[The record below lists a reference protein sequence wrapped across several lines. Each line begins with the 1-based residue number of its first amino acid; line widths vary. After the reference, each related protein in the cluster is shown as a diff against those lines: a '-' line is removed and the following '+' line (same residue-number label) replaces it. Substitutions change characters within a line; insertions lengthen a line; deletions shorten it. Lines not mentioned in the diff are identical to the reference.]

1 MDMRKLVDKVPPLLR
16 KYKYALLVLAIGLV
30 LMAWPEK
37 KETTDT
43 ALVQSNHAVQT
54 NDTAKELET
63 ILQTIQGV
71 GRVQVMLTIKAGE
84 STLYQTDE
92 DHTIS
97 DDASSIHKQTVIIT
111 DSQRNERPLVVQI
124 IPPQYLGAV
133 IVCQGAENAAVR
145 LAVVEAV
152 SKATGLG
159 ADRISV
165 LKMK

>member
-1 MDMRKLVDKVPPLLR
+1 MDMSKLTARIPLLLR
-16 KYKYALLVLAIGLV
+16 KYKFALLVLAIGLV
-30 LMAWPEK
+30 LMVWPGK
-37 KETTDT
+37 KEEQVT
-43 ALVQSNHAVQT
+43 APVENQYTVQT
-54 NDTAKELET
+54 KDTEKELEV

-71 GRVQVMLTIKAGE
+71 GKVQVMLTIKAGE
-84 STLYQTDE
+84 STRYQIDE
-92 DHTIS
+92 DHTVS
-97 DDASSIHKQTVIIT
+97 DDSSSIRKETVIVT
-111 DSQRNERPLVVQI
+111 DSQRNESPLVIQI
-124 IPPQYLGAV
+124 IPPEYLGAV